1 MKKAKYEVTLKV
13 TIIHDID
20 TIENLKTSEEMSNDI
35 VQMICD
41 EATMSGAV
49 ASYEILESKID
60 VK

>member
-1 MKKAKYEVTLKV
+1 MKAKYEVTLKV
-13 TIIHDID
+13 TIEHDID
-20 TIENLKTSEEMSNDI
+20 TIENLKSSEEMSNDI